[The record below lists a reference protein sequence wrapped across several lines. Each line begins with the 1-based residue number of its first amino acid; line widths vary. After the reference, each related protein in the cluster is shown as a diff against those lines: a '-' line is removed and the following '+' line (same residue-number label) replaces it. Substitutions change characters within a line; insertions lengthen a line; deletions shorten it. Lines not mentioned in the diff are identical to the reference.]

1 MTEVPRH
8 FERAVAE
15 FTRRVQA
22 VADDQWNAPTPC
34 PDWDVR
40 KLVQHVV
47 YETKWAPPLLEGKT
61 IQEVG
66 EVFEGDLLGDDPKG
80 AWASAVEDANRA
92 VNEDGVLDGTVHLSF
107 GDFPGS
113 AYISQVL
120 SDFTIHSW
128 DLARGIGADD
138 RLDDELV
145 EYVYSFLEPQAEAWR
160 SAGAFGEAVEVA
172 EGADTQTKLLAL
184 TGRRA

>member
-1 MTEVPRH
+1 MTEVVQL
-8 FERAVAE
+8 FDRAIAE
-15 FTRRVQA
+15 FTHRVQA
-22 VADDQWNAPTPC
+22 VTDDRWSAPTPC
-34 PDWDVR
+34 SDWDVR
-40 KLVQHVV
+40 KLVHHVV

-66 EVFEGDLLGDDPKG
+66 EVFEGDLLGEDPKT
-80 AWASAVEDANRA
+80 AWDSALRDAVSAVS
-92 VNEDGVLDGTVHLSF
+92 EDGVLDRTVHLSF

-113 AYISQVL
+113 AYISQL
-120 SDFTIHSW
+120 MSDYVIHSW

-160 SAGAFGEAVEVA
+160 SAGAFADAVEVA
-172 EGADTQTKLLAL
+172 EDADTQRKLLAL

>member
-1 MTEVPRH
+1 MTAVPRH

-22 VADDQWNAPTPC
+22 VADDQWNASTPC
-34 PDWDVR
+34 SDWDVR

-47 YETKWAPPLLEGKT
+47 YETKWTPPLLEGKT

-66 EVFEGDLLGDDPKG
+66 DVFEGDLLGDYPKV
-80 AWASAVEDANRA
+80 AWASAVEDASSA
-92 VNEDGVLDGTVHLSF
+92 VNEDEALDRIVHLSF

-113 AYISQVL
+113 EYISQVL

-128 DLARGIGADD
+128 DLARGIGTDE

-160 SAGAFGEAVEVA
+160 SAGAFADAVEFA
-172 EGADTQTKLLAL
+172 EDADTQTKLLAL